1 MKHNKEV
8 DEFYKFLDRMERDP
22 VLRDKLEQKDADNYA
37 EGQPGY
43 KKAEI
48 IPVT

>member
-22 VLRDKLEQKDADNYA
+22 VLREKLEQKMRIIM
-37 EGQPGY
+37 PGVNRDI
-43 KKAEI
+43 KKRR
-48 IPVT
+48 